1 MSTSKQK
8 FEKALPSLSREEKL
22 DALLECKNER
32 LKDINQASYYL
43 MDMITDLEDHI
54 DSTESPDS
62 ELHILIGLIL
72 KEAVKLNSTARRTLA
87 FDKHWD
93 I

>member
-1 MSTSKQK
+1 
-8 FEKALPSLSREEKL
+8 
-22 DALLECKNER
+22 
-32 LKDINQASYYL
+32 

-54 DSTESPDS
+54 DSSESPDS